1 METSLVSS
9 LDVAHS
15 VVNAVES
22 KKGSDILVLDLRS
35 VSVIADFFV
44 IVTGDNERQIKAI
57 ADHIFEDL
65 KEQGK
70 SPYRKEGSAASGWV
84 IVDYSDV
91 VVHIFAPQERTY
103 YQLERLWSEANVVM
117 RMA

>member
-1 METSLVSS
+1 METSLVAS

-15 VVNAVES
+15 IVDAVER

-35 VSVIADFFV
+35 ISVIADFFV
-44 IVTGDNERQIKAI
+44 IATGDNERQIKAI
-57 ADHIFEDL
+57 ADQIFEDL

-70 SPYRKEGSAASGWV
+70 SPYRKEGSPASGWV
-84 IVDYSDV
+84 IVDYADV
-91 VVHIFAPQERTY
+91 VVHIFSPQERAY
-103 YQLERLWSEANVVM
+103 YQLERLWSEGKVVM